1 MNFFNLLTYLLTIY
15 FILCDDI
22 INDNNEEIN
31 NELFFIEKLQSIIEE
46 VEIEYKFKESLTDE
60 EKKLLEKLIEGNED
74 INHIENRNI
83 IKELINKYEN
93 IKKEIKIKKMT
104 CEECQKEKKQF
115 EEKCFQNE
123 NICKMNED
131 ICKEFCKE

>member
-1 MNFFNLLTYLLTIY
+1 MNLFKIVIYIITIY
-15 FILCDDI
+15 FIFCDENI
-22 INDNNEEIN
+22 LDNNEEIN

-93 IKKEIKIKKMT
+93 IKKEIEIKKMT

>member
-60 EKKLLEKLIEGNED
+60 EKNLLEKLIEGNED

-93 IKKEIKIKKMT
+93 IKKEIEIKKMT

>member
-1 MNFFNLLTYLLTIY
+1 MNFFNLLTDLLTIY

-93 IKKEIKIKKMT
+93 IKKEIEIKKMT